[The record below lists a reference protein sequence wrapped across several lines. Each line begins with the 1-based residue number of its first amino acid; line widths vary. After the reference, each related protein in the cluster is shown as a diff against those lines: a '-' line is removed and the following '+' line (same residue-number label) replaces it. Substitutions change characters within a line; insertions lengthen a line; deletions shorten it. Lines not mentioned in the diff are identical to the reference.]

1 MTTRRTPIVYL
12 LAALTAFGPLSIDG
26 YLPALPR
33 IADDL
38 GASASQVQGTIGSFL
53 AGLCVGMLC
62 YGPLS
67 DRYGRRYLLLGG
79 ITLYLLATLACAAAS
94 SAHELTVFRFM
105 QALGGS
111 AAAVLARTMVRD
123 LFPLDEAARILSIM
137 HLVTMIATL
146 IAPLAGSLLLG
157 CFGWRSIFFVLFALA
172 LICFFLSLFQ
182 LKESHGRDARSHS
195 LLTAFAAYWQI
206 LKAPLGMAYIG
217 CMGLA
222 LGGMF
227 AFVTASSFVY
237 TVHFSVSP
245 TLYAILMGSNIFG
258 IVIATVLNARFVR
271 RLGPRRMLGKGVLVI
286 FLSSL
291 GLLYCALDTSVGLAT
306 MVVCVMAYIGATG
319 LFGANCIAS
328 LLNLY
333 PDRAGAAAGLAIST
347 QFALSA
353 ICSAVTAHFDDFT
366 PAPMCIVMVAVGF
379 GSCVCYAIIRRYA
392 KG

>member
-1 MTTRRTPIVYL
+1 MNKTRTPVVYL

-26 YLPALPR
+26 YLPALPQ
-33 IADDL
+33 IAADL
-38 GASASQVQGTIGSFL
+38 GASAAQVQGTIGSFL

-79 ITLYLLATLACAAAS
+79 VCVYLAATIACALAGDAD
-94 SAHELTVFRFM
+94 ELTVFRFM

-146 IAPLAGSLLLG
+146 VAPISGSLILRY
-157 CFGWRSIFFVLFALA
+157 FGWRGIFFVLFMLA

-182 LKESHGRDARSHS
+182 LKESHEQNARSRS
-195 LLTAFAAYWQI
+195 LLTAFMAYWQI
-206 LKAPLGMAYIG
+206 LKEPLAMAYIG

-245 TLYAILMGSNIFG
+245 TVYAILMGSNIFG
-258 IVIATVLNARFVR
+258 IVIATVLNARLVR
-271 RLGPRRMLGKGVLVI
+271 RIGPRRMLGKGVLVI
-286 FLSSL
+286 FLASL
-291 GLLYCALDTSVGLAT
+291 GLVYCALDRSVGLP
-306 MVVCVMAYIGATG
+306 MVVLCVMVYIGATG

-328 LLNLY
+328 LMSLY
-333 PDRAGAAAGLAIST
+333 PERAGAAAGLAIST

-353 ICSAVTAHFDDFT
+353 ICSAVTAHFDVFT
-366 PAPMCIVMVAVGF
+366 PEPMCWVMVVVGA
-379 GSCVCYAIIRRYA
+379 GACACYGVIKRYS
-392 KG
+392 KC

>member
-1 MTTRRTPIVYL
+1 MNKSRTPIVYL
-12 LAALTAFGPLSIDG
+12 LAALTSFGPLSIDG
-26 YLPALPR
+26 YLPALPQ
-33 IADDL
+33 IASDL
-38 GASASQVQGTIGSFL
+38 GATASQVQGTIGSFL

-79 ITLYLLATLACAAAS
+79 ISLYLVATIACAAAD
-94 SAHELTVFRFM
+94 SAQALTVSRFM

-146 IAPLAGSLLLG
+146 VAPISGSLILQY
-157 CFGWRSIFFVLFALA
+157 FGWRSIFFVLFALA
-172 LICFFLSLFQ
+172 LVCFFLSLFQ

-195 LLTAFAAYWQI
+195 LLLAFSAYWAI
-206 LKAPLGMAYIG
+206 LKEPLAMAYIG

-245 TLYAILMGSNIFG
+245 TVYAILMGSNIFG
-258 IVIATVLNARFVR
+258 IVVATILNAKFVR
-271 RLGPRRMLGKGVLVI
+271 RLGARRMLGKGVLVI
-286 FLSSL
+286 FLASL
-291 GLLYCALDTSVGLAT
+291 GLLYCAFDQSVGLA
-306 MVVCVMAYIGATG
+306 VVVACVMAYIGATG
-319 LFGANCIAS
+319 LFGANCVAS
-328 LLNLY
+328 LMNLY
-333 PDRAGAAAGLAIST
+333 PDKAGAAAGLAIST

-366 PAPMCIVMVAVGF
+366 PAPMCFVMVIVGA
-379 GSCVCYAIIRRYA
+379 GCCGCCGVIRHFSRD
-392 KG
+392 